1 MNKPQGCGLANF
13 GAVAPRPFRLLK
25 EEGSCARSTTPE
37 SADFRQ
43 ELFPDGCSR
52 TERLLIE
59 PLQAADAFVLTI
71 LTNDPLVAHG
81 ASTLP
86 QPFTINDAHA
96 LIALPRRGGGCFAA
110 LRARNSG
117 VMIGCAGI
125 LARNPA
131 RGDADDLELGFWL
144 GAPYH
149 GRHYGAEAAEA
160 MLRLARRAFPRTRIV
175 AECPRENTASWRLL
189 RRLGFTPGAG
199 HAARPGAELLLWRAE
214 AGAEATLEAAVD

>member
-1 MNKPQGCGLANF
+1 MRALNDAGI
-13 GAVAPRPFRLLK
+13 
-25 EEGSCARSTTPE
+25 
-37 SADFRQ
+37 ADFRH
-43 ELFPDGCSR
+43 ELFPDGSSR

-86 QPFTINDAHA
+86 QPFTIDDAHA

-117 VMIGCAGI
+117 VMIGCAGV

-131 RGDADDLELGFWL
+131 WDPARVPGRGGTGDLELGFWL

-160 MLRLARRAFPRTRIV
+160 MLRLARGAFPRSRIV

-189 RRLGFTPGAG
+189 RRLGFSPGAG
-199 HAARPGAELLLWRAE
+199 RAARPGAELLLWRAE
-214 AGAEATLEAAVD
+214 AEAELEAAVD